1 MAYTIIDCADLQI
14 GPIYW
19 INGNN
24 SGRSAFGRG
33 ICNSGIGRAWKS
45 RRQGTASQRAQA
57 LARFLRA
64 LSVEMPVL
72 AYICRYSFEI
82 KTNARRARRLGV
94 QRDRFHI
101 C

>member
-1 MAYTIIDCADLQI
+1 MDSSAVGSQI
-14 GPIYW
+14 YC
-19 INGNN
+19 INGKN
-24 SGRSAFGRG
+24 SALAVFGSG
-33 ICNSGIGRAWKS
+33 ICSSGMGRAWKS
-45 RRQGTASQRAQA
+45 RRQGIASQRAQA

-94 QRDRFHI
+94 QRDRLQTEAKL
-101 C
+101 